1 MKASIEGHTEVTK
14 LLIASKANLDLQN
27 NVSIYEIFV
36 CMCIFVWECI
46 HARGGVGEGYRWRG
60 RRRSW

>member
-1 MKASIEGHTEVTK
+1 MYAIYKGHTEVTK
-14 LLIASKANLDLQN
+14 LLIAHKANLDLQD

-46 HARGGVGEGYRWRG
+46 HARGGGGEGYRWRG